1 MPLSSEIV
9 LRLTTI
15 LTITIS
21 PLLAA
26 GVIGASRPS
35 LETVYGSAE
44 DAMAACQT
52 WQRHEG
58 LFSTGRR
65 SQPQRTRI
73 RVCNIVLDQPVV
85 LGQRYSVV
93 VGGHYDRPLQELHR
107 KLSHRFSYQAHQENR
122 EL

>member
-1 MPLSSEIV
+1 MPLSPEIV
-9 LRLTTI
+9 LRLSTI
-15 LTITIS
+15 LTIAIS

-26 GVIGASRPS
+26 GVIGASRPA
-35 LETVYGSAE
+35 LETVYSSPE

-73 RVCNIVLDQPVV
+73 RVCNIDLDQPVV

-93 VGGHYDRPLQELHR
+93 VGAHYDRPLQELHR
-107 KLSHRFSYQAHQENR
+107 KLSHRFSYQVHQENR